1 MLKAA
6 VKGTAGS
13 AVSGATG
20 VVSGAVPGGKKKSYA
35 PPTWCEIL
43 KNPCKNLKIWFYILC
58 TLIGLASFILMF
70 TMPKEMLV
78 MTEDKKKTPWPRI
91 LVEIVAVLL
100 MILGFQSSFEI
111 STLAKLNLE
120 LQKLAGI
127 ELRLQNNVQEL
138 TGQIKI
144 HEETFNKLRN
154 ELGHQNK
161 YVDSILGISNSVY
174 EQVQKLEEQI
184 NKTGES
190 AERIA
195 EQRRLLM
202 ARAHQMEEGAAVAK
216 SNRKTLSDQVA
227 ALKQVK
233 EKLEENE
240 ENKMSDVRKLVDYIE
255 DMMELAN
262 RVQRIVNDAKRRYVS
277 KLADFVEQFSEIKS
291 KKGIDRVGFSEF
303 CERLPPEY
311 LKKLKEYFNEDD
323 LFMAIANCYDEETW
337 DEFIDFKEIEVLKN
351 ILIPEDDKPYDTL
364 AVESSKKDIYE
375 AGEKPSEDLPF
386 IERTA
391 SWLQESATQIF

>member
-1 MLKAA
+1 
-6 VKGTAGS
+6 
-13 AVSGATG
+13 
-20 VVSGAVPGGKKKSYA
+20 
-35 PPTWCEIL
+35 
-43 KNPCKNLKIWFYILC
+43 
-58 TLIGLASFILMF
+58 
-70 TMPKEMLV
+70 
-78 MTEDKKKTPWPRI
+78 
-91 LVEIVAVLL
+91 
-100 MILGFQSSFEI
+100 
-111 STLAKLNLE
+111 
-120 LQKLAGI
+120 
-127 ELRLQNNVQEL
+127 
-138 TGQIKI
+138 
-144 HEETFNKLRN
+144 
-154 ELGHQNK
+154 
-161 YVDSILGISNSVY
+161 
-174 EQVQKLEEQI
+174 
-184 NKTGES
+184 
-190 AERIA
+190 
-195 EQRRLLM
+195 
-202 ARAHQMEEGAAVAK
+202 
-216 SNRKTLSDQVA
+216 
-227 ALKQVK
+227 
-233 EKLEENE
+233 
-240 ENKMSDVRKLVDYIE
+240 MSDVRKLVDYIE